1 MSCTRIRRGTL
12 RWVVF
17 YRSVQINLEG
27 SCKRVTAFGK
37 KMFLSKK
44 LEEEE
49 DKKKNITTYFLSN
62 PGMSSIENLS
72 NDDGNTEIVLAK

>member
-1 MSCTRIRRGTL
+1 MSCIRIWRGTL

-37 KMFLSKK
+37 KMFLAKK

-49 DKKKNITTYFLSN
+49 DKKTLQRTSFLTQECL
-62 PGMSSIENLS
+62 I
-72 NDDGNTEIVLAK
+72 

>member
-1 MSCTRIRRGTL
+1 MSCIRIRRGTL

-49 DKKKNITTYFLSN
+49 EDKKKNITTYF

-72 NDDGNTEIVLAK
+72 NDDGNTEILLAK